1 MISKQIRSKLCSET
15 VMLLLLDTHLLL
27 WAAYEPEKLSAQ
39 ARTRI
44 GDESNDLLFSSA
56 SIWEV
61 AIKASLARGD
71 FSINPRILRRGLMEN
86 GYREL
91 PITSAHAIAVGDL
104 PLIRQ
109 DPFDR
114 ILVAQARAEG
124 LELLTV
130 DAKVVAYG
138 EPVVDVG

>member
-1 MISKQIRSKLCSET
+1 
-15 VMLLLLDTHLLL
+15 MLLLLDTHLLL
-27 WAAYEPEKLSAQ
+27 WAAYEPEKLSAE
-39 ARTRI
+39 ARDRI
-44 GDESNDLLFSSA
+44 GDESNDLLFSAA

-61 AIKASLARGD
+61 SIKSALAKSA
-71 FSINPRILRRGLMEN
+71 FSVNPRILRRGLVEN

-104 PLIRQ
+104 PPIHQ

-114 ILVAQARAEG
+114 ILIAQARTEG

-130 DAKVVAYG
+130 DAKVIAYG
-138 EPVVDVG
+138 EPVIGVG